1 MTKFRRWQY
10 RVSRR
15 CGRLITT
22 TAAVLTLGRMPPF
35 VSTSA
40 IVVEGDKV
48 LVVIDPI
55 RQEPVLPGGHLKW
68 REAPETAVV
77 REVYEETGFHITTAA
92 LFGVFSGEVWA
103 GEPGVLR
110 VVYTARITG
119 GALRSSPEGEACWC
133 AITDL
138 VSSSTRDRRLI
149 SRWAGLTDPPERG

>member
-1 MTKFRRWQY
+1 MTDFRRWQY

-15 CGRLITT
+15 LGRLITT

-40 IVVEGDKV
+40 IVVEGDKL

-68 REAPETAVV
+68 REGPEAALV
-77 REVYEETGFHITTAA
+77 REVYEETGFHVATTG
-92 LFGVFSGEVWA
+92 LHGVFSGEVWA

-110 VVYTARITG
+110 VIYTARVTG
-119 GALRSSPEGEACWC
+119 GALRSSPEGEARWC
-133 AITDL
+133 AIADL

-149 SRWAGLTDPPERG
+149 AGWAGLTDPSEPR